1 MAQTQANVQAVFKE
15 TYRDYVPK
23 LLESTN
29 VLWAKIKAASDLE
42 KAGPRTLR
50 APKEMSPG
58 GQFRYAAQDGG
69 DFGRGNAPIY
79 DAMTFTPK
87 LVLEAVEF
95 NQSVRWN
102 TANNK
107 LAVIN
112 ALADN
117 VASATTEWGVN
128 VDKVIQGN
136 GDGIVATTSTGAGT
150 TSIVLAA
157 PFRGRLLRLNCRYV
171 QMNSAQT
178 IHRGVITL
186 LAYDPVT
193 GTATIDAAPAGA
205 TNGDVWV
212 SDGLAVPTPT
222 GINGLQNLCSS
233 ATTGTVGGL
242 SRTTY
247 PQLRT
252 ANQVASAALTPAI
265 LRAAINAPE
274 ILRDASVWNDEVF
287 AYGSIAQ
294 RQALEEIGLSMALY
308 DKTGGRD
315 GFDPLFAPDKLKING
330 LRYVGS
336 QNADPTRID
345 ILWPS
350 NFFRAETLPVGLYD
364 VEDDTMFPIYGAS
377 GGLAAAEIFYVMG
390 IFDLGI
396 DDPQKHTIISSLSVP
411 SGSLYF

>member
-15 TYRDYVPK
+15 TYRDYVPE
-23 LLESTN
+23 LLERN
-29 VLWAKIKAASDLE
+29 NILWSKIKAASDLE

-50 APKEMSPG
+50 APKKMAPG
-58 GQFRYAAQDGG
+58 GQFRTASQDGG
-69 DFGRGNAPIY
+69 DFGRGNAPIF

-87 LVLEAVEF
+87 VVLEAVEF

-102 TANNK
+102 TASNK

-117 VASATTEWGVN
+117 VADATEEWGVN

-157 PFRGRLLRLNCRYV
+157 NFRGRLLRLNSRYA

-178 IHRGVITL
+178 ILRGYVTVT
-186 LAYDPVT
+186 AYDPVT
-193 GTATIDAAPAGA
+193 ATATIDAAPAGA

-212 SDGLAVPTPT
+212 VDGLTVPTPT
-222 GINGLQNLCSS
+222 FINGLQNLCSS
-233 ATTGTVGGL
+233 SSSGTVGGL

-252 ANQVASAALTPAI
+252 PSQTASAALTPAI

-274 ILRDASVWNDEVF
+274 ILRDPSIWNKECFV
-287 AYGSIAQ
+287 YGSVAQ

-315 GFDPLFAPDKLKING
+315 GFDPLFAPDKLRING
-330 LRYVGS
+330 LRYLGS
-336 QNADPTRID
+336 PNADPTRLD

-377 GGLAAAEIFYVMG
+377 GGLAAAEIFYVLG

-396 DDPQKHTIISSLSVP
+396 DDPQQHSSITSLSVP